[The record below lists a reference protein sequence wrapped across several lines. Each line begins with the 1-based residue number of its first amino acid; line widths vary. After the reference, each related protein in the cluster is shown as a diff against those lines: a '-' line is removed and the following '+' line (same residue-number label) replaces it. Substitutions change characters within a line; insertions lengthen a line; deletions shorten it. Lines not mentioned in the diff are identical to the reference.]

1 MESVAVFGERVV
13 ATPREVARG
22 SAKKAPLR
30 AAIVVSVV
38 FHGALVAGALTLP
51 ARAAV
56 DEAPL
61 VVDIVAPVVE
71 EPPVAAPP
79 PPEPLRPMPVKL
91 ARAQVRPTLAAAPP
105 VPPPP
110 APPTDEPPPE
120 APAAAVPEAGN
131 ETGDLP
137 LPAGPAGKGTGTAP
151 GSPNGV
157 PGGKGAVVPPAPPT
171 EAQRKSLIDGYLA
184 DMFRTRIA
192 QNFRYPDA
200 ARELELTGQV
210 IVQITVDRQGRLV
223 AAPRLVGR
231 CPHALLC
238 EDGLRTLRASAP
250 FPPLPPGLGDA
261 VRFEVPLKYDF

>member
-1 MESVAVFGERVV
+1 VAIG
-13 ATPREVARG
+13 A
-22 SAKKAPLR
+22 
-30 AAIVVSVV
+30 SVV
-38 FHGALVAGALTLP
+38 FHGALVAGALALP

-61 VVDIVAPVVE
+61 VVDIVAPVIE
-71 EPPVAAPP
+71 EPPPPPAAPP
-79 PPEPLRPMPVKL
+79 PEPPRPLPVKL
-91 ARAQVRPTLAAAPP
+91 ARVTQVRPTLTSIAP
-105 VPPPP
+105 VPQAP
-110 APPTDEPPPE
+110 AAEDPPPE

-157 PGGKGAVVPPAPPT
+157 PGGHGAGGPPGPPT
-171 EAQRKSLIDGYLA
+171 EAQRKSLIDNYLA
-184 DMFRTRIA
+184 DMFRTRIQ

-200 ARELELTGQV
+200 ARDLELTGRV
-210 IVQITVDRQGRLV
+210 IVQITVDRHGRLV
-223 AAPRLVGR
+223 AARLTGR

-250 FPPLPPGLGDA
+250 FPPLPPGLGDS
-261 VRFEVPLKYDF
+261 VRIEVALKYDF

>member
-1 MESVAVFGERVV
+1 MDSVRRPRSLRV
-13 ATPREVARG
+13 
-22 SAKKAPLR
+22 
-30 AAIVVSVV
+30 AIGASVV

-56 DEAPL
+56 DETPL
-61 VVDIVAPVVE
+61 VVDIVAPPVID
-71 EPPVAAPP
+71 EPPIPAAPP
-79 PPEPLRPMPVKL
+79 SDPPRPLPVKL
-91 ARAQVRPTLAAAPP
+91 ARAHVRPILASVAP
-105 VPPPP
+105 VPPPQTP
-110 APPTDEPPPE
+110 LADEPPPE

-157 PGGKGAVVPPAPPT
+157 PGGHGAVVPPAPPS
-171 EAQRKSLIDGYLA
+171 EAQRKALVDNYLVNL
-184 DMFRTRIA
+184 FRTRIA

-210 IVQITVDRQGRLV
+210 IVQITVDRHGRLV

-250 FPPLPPGLGDA
+250 FPPLPPGLGDS